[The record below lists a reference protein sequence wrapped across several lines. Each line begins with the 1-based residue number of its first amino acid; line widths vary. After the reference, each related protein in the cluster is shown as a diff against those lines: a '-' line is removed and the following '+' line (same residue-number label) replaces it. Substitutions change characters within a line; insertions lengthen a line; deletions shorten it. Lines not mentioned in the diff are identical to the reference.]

1 MSDDKKFRTDVPPS
15 IHVNMLEPLRKK
27 LDVQGTPGRE
37 ALVAAE
43 NAIASLYAGYL
54 TLNDAI
60 AAVKAARKNNQTTP
74 PGHLPGKYVAPD
86 LQRSAKIAFDNA
98 APKIDKAIA
107 TLKTAREKIQKR
119 IDDATADPEAG
130 SSVGIALAGQIR
142 EYVRSLKKADR
153 IPFVFDRLLRGDR
166 RTYSALVSAP
176 PYLGG
181 LGEDEEKMIRERAAS
196 LWAKDDVEQDEAAA
210 KAEDLVMRGSRLF
223 VDKYSGVISGE
234 ESAEAQAQRAL
245 KKLESV
251 GRG

>member
-1 MSDDKKFRTDVPPS
+1 MKEEEKFRTDVPPS
-15 IHVNMLEPLRKK
+15 IHVKMLEPLRKR

-43 NAIASLYAGYL
+43 NALGSLYAGYL

-60 AAVKAARKNNQTTP
+60 AAVKAARKSSQPTP
-74 PGHLPGKYVAPD
+74 PGQLPGKYVAPD

-98 APKIDKAIA
+98 APKIDQAVN
-107 TLKTAREKIQKR
+107 TLRKAREKIQKR
-119 IDDATADPEAG
+119 IDEATADPEAR

-142 EYVRSLKKADR
+142 EYVRTLKGNRVPFLFDR
-153 IPFVFDRLLRGDR
+153 IKRGDR
-166 RTYSALVSAP
+166 QTYNAVVNAP
-176 PYLGG
+176 PYLSGMN
-181 LGEDEEKMIRERAAS
+181 EDEEKMVRELAANS
-196 LWAKDDVEQDEAAA
+196 WARDDVEQDKAAA
-210 KAEDLVMRGSRLF
+210 RAEELVLKGSQMF

-245 KKLESV
+245 KKLEGV